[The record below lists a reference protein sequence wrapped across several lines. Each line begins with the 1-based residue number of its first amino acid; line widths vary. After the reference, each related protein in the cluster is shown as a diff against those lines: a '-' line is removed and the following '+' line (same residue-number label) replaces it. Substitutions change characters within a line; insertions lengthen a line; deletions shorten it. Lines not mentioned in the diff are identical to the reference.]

1 MTLQKIISNKKYLF
15 LDRDGVIN
23 KRIMGGYIKTW
34 EEFEFLPG
42 VLDAL
47 AIFSRFFD
55 KIIIVTN
62 QQGVGKNV
70 MTKDDLENIHA
81 HLRQEIEK
89 QGGRIDAVY
98 YCTDLRDKKEN
109 CRKPGNSMFLKAQ
122 EQFPEINQEFSIMIG
137 DTSSD
142 MEFAKNSKMA
152 GILIENENTTEE
164 DKLHAD
170 ACTDQLITIAHLL
183 K

>member
-23 KRIMGGYIKTW
+23 KRIMDGYIKTW

-47 AIFSRFFD
+47 AIFSRFYD
-55 KIIIVTN
+55 KVIIVTN
-62 QQGVGKNV
+62 QQGVGKNI
-70 MTKDDLENIHA
+70 MTEAELVNIHA
-81 HLRQEIEK
+81 ILKQEVEK
-89 QGGRIDAVY
+89 HGGRIDAIY
-98 YCTDLRDKKEN
+98 YCTDLRDKKNN

-122 EQFPEINQEFSIMIG
+122 GQFPEIDPKLSIMIG

-142 MEFAKNSKMA
+142 MKFAINSKMA

-170 ACTDQLITIAHLL
+170 ACTDQLITIAHLI